1 MSEKVVKFRRKEE
14 ELQEAFV
21 TLANQVQAL
30 QDTVLLLNLNLTA
43 VVQILEEGR
52 PITKSG
58 VEKRAQTLLR
68 QLQEEWAKLDE

>member
-68 QLQEEWAKLDE
+68 QLQEEWSKLDE